1 MRAPTLAVVTM
12 LLGALMVSGNACG
25 AETMSIEQVVKTLR
39 SEIVVGMER
48 AEVERRLDGLPV
60 TYVYVSRADLEMT
73 GETRFAGQPLS
84 GRFDVQTRHEAG
96 VVLSKHAAI
105 AIELD
110 EHERVVN
117 VRIRTFGFTL
127 DDGS

>member
-1 MRAPTLAVVTM
+1 MRAPLLAVLTM
-12 LLGALMVSGNACG
+12 LLGALMASGACG
-25 AETMSIEQVVKTLR
+25 AETMSIEQVVETLR
-39 SEIVVGMER
+39 SEIVVGLKR
-48 AEVERRLDGLPV
+48 AEVQHRLDGLPV

-96 VVLSKHAAI
+96 VVLSQHAAI

-110 EHERVVN
+110 EHETVVN